1 MIDILKLAIEP
12 FGLNPA
18 TLTIEKELQPH
29 NWHGDLHY
37 KINVNEKTYSARL
50 LSQKRYEQSA
60 FVEITDDVLK
70 EQIRF
75 CKFLNESGIPFMNH
89 CSTVNDELFTI
100 VRKGDQEW
108 RFVLFEWIKGEHIT
122 HCSDIVVEKFGSMAK
137 KIHEISAEFES
148 IIFKRK
154 SHLIGYR
161 QFFQLIKTE
170 FEKSKLNPATRDLIQ
185 QYLHL
190 ASHHLEK
197 AKTDSLDYIIQS
209 DLNPLNILWNDK
221 EEIIGVVDFES
232 ISYTDRIEGLA
243 WLIKWYSRIGGT
255 KSNEM
260 SPALASAFLRGYG
273 EEILSIDD
281 LVRLPSLLWLSGC
294 LNWNFTAKMI
304 ELLKGQEEGFIFEFL
319 NQYLRRGKA
328 LTGLM
333 DYYPVS

>member
-12 FGLNPA
+12 FGLKSA
-18 TLTIEKELQPH
+18 TLTIEQELQPN

-37 KINVNEKTYSARL
+37 KINVNGKFYSARL
-50 LSQKRYEQSA
+50 LSNKRYEQSA

-89 CSTVNDELFTI
+89 CSTANDELFTI

-122 HCSDIVVEKFGSMAK
+122 HCSAIVVEKFGVMARR
-137 KIHEISAEFES
+137 IHDISAEFES
-148 IIFKRK
+148 IIFERK
-154 SHLIGYR
+154 SHLIGYQ

-185 QYLHL
+185 QYLHS

-197 AKTDSLDYIIQS
+197 AKTDPLNYIIQS

-221 EEIIGVVDFES
+221 EEIIGVIDFES
-232 ISYTDRIEGLA
+232 ITYTDRIEGLA

-260 SPALASAFLRGYG
+260 SPTLASAFLRGYG

-281 LVRLPSLLWLSGC
+281 FVRLPSLLWLSGC

-304 ELLKGQEEGFIFEFL
+304 ELLKGQEEGFIFEL
-319 NQYLRRGKA
+319 LSQYLKRGEA
-328 LTGLM
+328 LTELM